1 MLFVRIG
8 QMSIYYSMEY
18 IKIKLLFIVLKF
30 IFEESNSLA
39 FE

>member
-18 IKIKLLFIVLKF
+18 IKIKLLLIVLKF